1 MKRLLTLVTALVMI
15 LTLAAAALAEGN
27 NVLLQVA
34 DDCDKLLFSTDNVT
48 LKGNM
53 EFSFDGN
60 WSKTIDGV
68 YQQEGYDAYCDLKVK
83 RPKKDGSVKNSG
95 YTIFDDDGA
104 VRVVEVVYP
113 GTYKTAGSIKN
124 NTILR
129 SSARTDLV
137 MGAFR
142 MLAGMAD
149 VFAEVTVGTAENGG
163 KTIHMKLNGNSTE
176 IVNTGLMML
185 MQFAGD
191 RFLRMNSDEY
201 KSQTG
206 KIGDYVSIARGV
218 LATTQSMSIQN
229 AEMTLKVNDKGELE
243 AAEGSAS
250 VAEIHAVAEHLDRM
264 AAHPGMPSAAQEALL
279 AARDALLGRR
289 VRNQH
294 GRTGRRAGS
303 GTVSGGVLFTVTAA
317 AGVAVH

>member
-34 DDCDKLLFSTDNVT
+34 DDCDKLLFNTDNVT

-60 WSKTIDGV
+60 WFKTIDGV

-83 RPKKDGSVKNSG
+83 SPKKDGSVKNSG

-104 VRVVEVVYP
+104 VRIVEVVYP
-113 GTYKTAGSIKN
+113 GTYRAGSIFRMLSPKAVSS
-124 NTILR
+124 TILR

-176 IVNTGLMML
+176 LLNTGLMLL
-185 MQFAGD
+185 MQFTGD

-201 KSQTG
+201 KNQTG

-250 VAEIHAVAEHLDRM
+250 VKLTTNKDGEHTLEGKFSLEVSDRGTTKAEHFDESKHVVP
-264 AAHPGMPSAAQEALL
+264 AK
-279 AARDALLGRR
+279 
-289 VRNQH
+289 N
-294 GRTGRRAGS
+294 
-303 GTVSGGVLFTVTAA
+303 
-317 AGVAVH
+317 